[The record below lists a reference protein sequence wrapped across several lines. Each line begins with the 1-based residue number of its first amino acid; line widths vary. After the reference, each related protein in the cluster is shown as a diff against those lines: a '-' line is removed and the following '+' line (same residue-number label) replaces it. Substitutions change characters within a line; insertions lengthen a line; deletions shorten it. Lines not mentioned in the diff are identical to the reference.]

1 MCVCGTTRPALVFGE
16 GAMKRKDVLC
26 WLRGCKIKELCTSD
40 FKRLKCNIY
49 FFYRVTR
56 PFKKG
61 IHFLVDKIY

>member
-40 FKRLKCNIY
+40 FL
-49 FFYRVTR
+49 TQ
-56 PFKKG
+56 KKKE
-61 IHFLVDKIY
+61 IHFFDTFLLISSLKSC